1 MLLEQGLLSDCGNN
15 CFQMN
20 SCILAGSIQ
29 TTPQVSSDDS
39 EAKPLIFT
47 FVPIVRRLPIH
58 SQLTD
63 TSKFV
68 VKIPEEASDKN
79 SDTVNRSNSNEYLTL
94 KCRSQQK
101 RDREALIILKT
112 SVKTFHK
119 KKKDLKQNK
128 TSGMQHSDLFKA
140 EYVFIVDSEGED
152 EGTNRK
158 GEQTPQ
164 WKRAP
169 YLQDQVFLAIS
180 SSLVSDIECPKSHGV
195 ELQAPSHSEI
205 THGTTPQQKS
215 GQLTSPTTTEQ
226 HACKP
231 RAFSFVSPTNQKIP
245 PHPVTFDRSS
255 VLEEFHT
262 RKLDISGA
270 MLEETTTYFQ
280 TSAHSSPLFAS
291 KGTSSTLQFPQS
303 TQLSGSSFSS
313 PSAADQKPGQA
324 PEVLKMTKSLTS
336 HVLSPR
342 ESSRTSSPPSSS
354 AFLKSNSAS
363 YIPVRIVMHLLSP
376 SPKPFTTS
384 FHGSSSTI
392 CSQMSSSG
400 NLSKSGLKSEVPS
413 RLSLLT
419 AILKSNPS
427 HQRSS
432 SPASCPTFSLNS
444 LTSSTITLD
453 QDVKKNTAM
462 PKKSLSSCSLRA
474 GSPNKGETLVP
485 EFTQQTLHFPFF
497 SKLDPLSKVPALSP
511 TKHTGIS
518 PGSLNVEKTL
528 SSTSW
533 KNNPTLSLQPN
544 ISSTAG
550 LPPVT
555 QSLSSLSSK
564 DKHDGGLRC
573 TEKPKNI
580 YMYPSTSTFSAV
592 SSVSPTNQ
600 GVMSSSPDKS
610 FHPSPALSNL
620 INRSMRTLSGQ
631 GQTPSSIAPVS
642 SASSSD
648 SLRSLEPLPL
658 PRAHL
663 STQAIPFGPL
673 LLPPNCDS
681 SNLPSRLG
689 KSESLVFDHRSSVTT
704 PPPPISLRGNELI
717 SPCALAKQ
725 TDPENKTSQQYKT
738 KSSYKAFTAIPT
750 NIFLLE
756 QKALDKPLQ
765 TESISKDNVFDP
777 PLEFCFPAQLRKQT
791 EELCATIDKVLQDSL
806 SMMPTTLPRAAGRE
820 TKYANLSSLSST
832 VSESQLTKPGV
843 IRPAPVKSKLLLKQ
857 EEEIYEPNPFSKY
870 LEESTELFTEQP
882 QNG

>member
-1 MLLEQGLLSDCGNN
+1 
-15 CFQMN
+15 
-20 SCILAGSIQ
+20 
-29 TTPQVSSDDS
+29 
-39 EAKPLIFT
+39 
-47 FVPIVRRLPIH
+47 
-58 SQLTD
+58 
-63 TSKFV
+63 
-68 VKIPEEASDKN
+68 
-79 SDTVNRSNSNEYLTL
+79 
-94 KCRSQQK
+94 
-101 RDREALIILKT
+101 
-112 SVKTFHK
+112 
-119 KKKDLKQNK
+119 
-128 TSGMQHSDLFKA
+128 
-140 EYVFIVDSEGED
+140 
-152 EGTNRK
+152 
-158 GEQTPQ
+158 
-164 WKRAP
+164 
-169 YLQDQVFLAIS
+169 
-180 SSLVSDIECPKSHGV
+180 
-195 ELQAPSHSEI
+195 
-205 THGTTPQQKS
+205 
-215 GQLTSPTTTEQ
+215 
-226 HACKP
+226 
-231 RAFSFVSPTNQKIP
+231 
-245 PHPVTFDRSS
+245 
-255 VLEEFHT
+255 
-262 RKLDISGA
+262 

-280 TSAHSSPLFAS
+280 TSAHSSPPFGS
-291 KGTSSTLQFPQS
+291 KGTFSTLQFPQS

-342 ESSRTSSPPSSS
+342 ESSRTSSPSSS

-453 QDVKKNTAM
+453 QNVKNYTSM

-474 GSPNKGETLVP
+474 GSLNIGENLVP
-485 EFTQQTLHFPFF
+485 EFTQQTLHFPLF
-497 SKLDPLSKVPALSP
+497 SEPDPLSKVPALSP
-511 TKHTGIS
+511 TKRTGIS
-518 PGSLNVEKTL
+518 PGSLNVENTL
-528 SSTSW
+528 SSISW
-533 KNNPTLSLQPN
+533 KSNPTLSLQPN
-544 ISSTAG
+544 TSSTAG
-550 LPPVT
+550 LPPVA
-555 QSLSSLSSK
+555 QSLSPLSSK

-620 INRSMRTLSGQ
+620 INRSMRKLSGQ

-648 SLRSLEPLPL
+648 SLRILEPVPL

-673 LLPPNCDS
+673 LLHPNCDS
-681 SNLPSRLG
+681 GNLPSRLG

-704 PPPPISLRGNELI
+704 PAPPISLRANELI

-725 TDPENKTSQQYKT
+725 TDPENKTPKVFFCMSHGACY
-738 KSSYKAFTAIPT
+738 FAIGET
-750 NIFLLE
+750 IFLLGKS
-756 QKALDKPLQ
+756 QWLQ
-765 TESISKDNVFDP
+765 
-777 PLEFCFPAQLRKQT
+777 
-791 EELCATIDKVLQDSL
+791 
-806 SMMPTTLPRAAGRE
+806 
-820 TKYANLSSLSST
+820 Y
-832 VSESQLTKPGV
+832 
-843 IRPAPVKSKLLLKQ
+843 
-857 EEEIYEPNPFSKY
+857 PFYRRS
-870 LEESTELFTEQP
+870 
-882 QNG
+882 